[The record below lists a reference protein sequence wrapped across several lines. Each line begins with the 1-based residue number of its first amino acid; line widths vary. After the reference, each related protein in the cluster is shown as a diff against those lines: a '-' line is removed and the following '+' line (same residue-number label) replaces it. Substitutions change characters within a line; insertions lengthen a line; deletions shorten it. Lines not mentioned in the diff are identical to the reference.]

1 MYRRPGLTLTEV
13 LVTLGILALGILA
26 ILTLF
31 PLAASQ
37 MAIAVRENRNAQ
49 AALLAD
55 NFFRAY
61 WKTEI
66 VDRARDGLPINEL
79 FYHTLTAGAIPSD
92 GVPPLP
98 SALDDEASYPVI
110 VDPFGYASRTSSVF
124 QNTVGDA
131 PGTPHGTNLR
141 RRTLGMISDP
151 SHPRYTPLLEFP
163 LRLCS
168 LPDGLGYDEYGCP
181 NADREYRYN
190 WLWVVQRPLNRNR
203 FQADLTVVVFDRRPY
218 RYAPAGTETVYN
230 APNVTPL
237 STTVILNGPTDLK
250 PGNWIMDATITNPA
264 TSGGLRIRHANF
276 YQVVS
281 VTEFGSR
288 TVLELQTPIKVRS
301 DGSKNPYNGTF
312 VVFRGVCGVSV
323 RPPLTS
329 VN

>member
-1 MYRRPGLTLTEV
+1 MYRRAGLTLTEV

-37 MAIAVRENRNAQ
+37 MAIAVRENRSAQ
-49 AALLAD
+49 AALAAD
-55 NFFRAY
+55 SFFRAY

-66 VDRARDGLPINEL
+66 VDRARDGLTIMEP
-79 FYHTLTAGAIPSD
+79 FYHTLTDGGGA
-92 GVPPLP
+92 PLP
-98 SALDDEASYPVI
+98 PALDDEASYPVV
-110 VDPFGYASRTSSVF
+110 VDPFGYASRNSLLL

-131 PGTPHGTNLR
+131 PGMPPITNLR
-141 RRTLGMISDP
+141 RRTLGMIGDP
-151 SHPRYTPLLEFP
+151 SHPRYTPLTQFP

-168 LPDGLGYDEYGCP
+168 LPDGLGYDEYGRP

-203 FQADLTVVVFDRRPY
+203 FQTDLTVVVFDRRPY
-218 RYAPAGTETVYN
+218 RYAPPGMEAVYS
-230 APNVTPL
+230 AHNVTPL
-237 STTVILNGPTDLK
+237 SSTVILDGITDLK

-264 TSGGLRIRHANF
+264 TTGLRIRHANF

-281 VTEFGSR
+281 VTEFGNQ
-288 TVLELQTPIKVRS
+288 TALELQTPIKVRS
-301 DGSKNPYNGTF
+301 DGSKNPYDGTF